1 MSHKLIKFDRSC
13 RLLNVPHCDSCLTV
27 LSHLT
32 LIDDTRSII
41 DAKDRF
47 ETGVK
52 SVKVLDGV
60 SLAAVKKHI
69 TECGKCEGIAV
80 TRTESDE
87 L

>member
-1 MSHKLIKFDRSC
+1 
-13 RLLNVPHCDSCLTV
+13 
-27 LSHLT
+27 LT
-32 LIDDTRSII
+32 LVDNTQSII

-47 ETGVK
+47 ETGVQ

-60 SLAAVKKHI
+60 SLAAVNKQI
-69 TECGKCEGIAV
+69 TECDKCEGIAV